1 MSAVFTPTRAKIS
14 LERFHKMAE
23 AGIFGEDDRI
33 ELIDGEMLTMAPI
46 GGPHMTMVNRLNS
59 LLVRAIGER
68 GVVSVQNPVALPPDS
83 EPQPDVVVLKP
94 SAGALSAGVPGPAD
108 VLLLIEVA
116 DSTLRY
122 DLGVKLPLYAR
133 HGIKEVWITD
143 LQAQRIE
150 VFRSP
155 GPSGYVQRRAI
166 GPTESVEPQALA
178 GVSVEWDRV
187 FA

>member
-14 LERFHKMAE
+14 LEGFHKMAE

-46 GGPHMTMVNRLNS
+46 GGPHMSMVNRLNA
-59 LLVRAIGER
+59 LLVPAVGDR
-68 GVVSVQNPVALPPDS
+68 GVVSVQNPIALPPDS

-116 DSTLRY
+116 DTTLRY
-122 DLGVKLPLYAR
+122 DRGVKLPLYAR
-133 HGIKEVWITD
+133 HGVREVWIVD
-143 LQAQRIE
+143 LQAKRIE
-150 VFRSP
+150 VFHGP
-155 GPSGYVQRRAI
+155 GPSGYARRREA
-166 GPTESVEPQALA
+166 GPGESVAPQALS
-178 GVSVEWDRV
+178 GVDVEWDRV

>member
-14 LERFHKMAE
+14 LDRFHKMAE

-46 GGPHMTMVNRLNS
+46 GGPHMAMVNRLNS
-59 LLVRAIGER
+59 VLVRAVGDPA
-68 GVVSVQNPVALPPDS
+68 VVSIQNPVSLPPDS

-122 DLGVKLPLYAR
+122 DRGVKLPLYAR
-133 HGIKEVWITD
+133 HGIQEVWIVD
-143 LQAQRIE
+143 LPARRIEAFRGPGAAGYAQRRE
-150 VFRSP
+150 A
-155 GPSGYVQRRAI
+155 GPSEAVALRAL
-166 GPTESVEPQALA
+166 P
-178 GVSVEWDRV
+178 GVSIGWDQI

>member
-1 MSAVFTPTRAKIS
+1 MSAVFTPARAKFS

-23 AGIFGEDDRI
+23 AGIFGADDRI

-46 GGPHMTMVNRLNS
+46 GGPHMAMVNRLNS
-59 LLVRAIGER
+59 LLVRAIGDQ

-94 SAGALSAGVPGPAD
+94 SAGALSAGVPGQAD

-122 DLGVKLPLYAR
+122 DRGIKLPLYAR
-133 HGIKEVWITD
+133 HGIQEVWIVD
-143 LQAQRIE
+143 LQAKRIE
-150 VFRSP
+150 VFLSP
-155 GPSGYVQRRAI
+155 GPSGYAQRREI
-166 GPTESVEPQALA
+166 GPAESVAPQALPR
-178 GVSVEWDRV
+178 VSVEWDRV